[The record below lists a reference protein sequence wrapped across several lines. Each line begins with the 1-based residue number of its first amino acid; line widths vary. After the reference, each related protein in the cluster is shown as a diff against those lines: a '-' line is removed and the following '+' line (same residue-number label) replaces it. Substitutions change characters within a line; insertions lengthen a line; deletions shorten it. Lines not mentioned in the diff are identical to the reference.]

1 LNEDFK
7 KILVT
12 VDGSLQSRISQEM
25 AVFISK
31 LFESQIT
38 LMHVVP
44 SNLLTPGQT
53 YTQRENYMPISTA
66 TGQFPRTLSLPKTR
80 ENVFPEEVIREVTE
94 RYRDAGEA
102 ILKESASLFAK
113 EGIVAREKLSEG
125 TDTAETLIAEAGA
138 GEYDLIIMGNS
149 ADEENELD
157 LHLGSVAKKV
167 SIGAKTSILVVR
179 RKKNVKKIL
188 VPVDGSAKDEEAA
201 KKACLIAKASGARII
216 LLHVQEKSIL
226 NLKPEITEIGLQ
238 ILEHASKMVEET
250 QFEQKLVSGDPAK
263 AIIQTAEQGDI
274 DLIVMNSGGYGTLRG
289 LFLGSVS
296 DHVLH
301 HATVPVLLI
310 K

>member
-1 LNEDFK
+1 LNEGFK
-7 KILVT
+7 KVLVT

-31 LFESQIT
+31 LFKSQVT

-44 SNLLTPGQT
+44 NNLLTPGQT

-80 ENVFPEEVIREVTE
+80 ENAFPEEIIREVTE
-94 RYRDAGEA
+94 QYRDAGKE
-102 ILKESASLFAK
+102 ILKESAALFAK
-113 EGIVAREKLSEG
+113 EGITAKEKLSEG
-125 TDTAETLIAEAGA
+125 TDTAETVIAEA
-138 GEYDLIIMGNS
+138 EDEKYDLIIMGNS

-167 SIGAKTSILVVR
+167 SLGAKTSILVVR
-179 RKKNVKKIL
+179 RKNNVKKIL
-188 VPVDGSAKDEEAA
+188 VPVDGSAKDEETAQ
-201 KKACLIAKASGARII
+201 KACFIAKASGAGII
-216 LLHVQEKSIL
+216 LLHVQEKTIL
-226 NLKPEITEIGLQ
+226 NMRPEIKVIGLQ

-263 AIIQTAEQGDI
+263 AIIQTAEQSDI